1 MVLIFRVGMALALR
15 PQGGCTFV
23 LTLELDGSPAVSPS
37 SRSVGLFQTEC
48 RGGRALLGFS
58 LPQMAVS
65 QNLPSQTP
73 VPCSGGEAAKPVE
86 LGHRV
91 SPGGPE
97 RLVTASVRAQEAWG
111 AAWSGSPIIS
121 LHGAFKGKNTPV
133 SSD

>member
-1 MVLIFRVGMALALR
+1 MTDSKGTLLIWCKHVCSGVCPLKNNSHHFMVLIFRVGMALALR

-73 VPCSGGEAAKPVE
+73 VHPAVGAR
-86 LGHRV
+86 LQ
-91 SPGGPE
+91 SPWSW
-97 RLVTASVRAQEAWG
+97 VTGCPREDQKD
-111 AAWSGSPIIS
+111 
-121 LHGAFKGKNTPV
+121 L
-133 SSD
+133 